1 MRKVFAILIICALII
16 GTAVGAE
23 KTQQEYRYGCKGVFG
38 TARVS
43 YIMWAKSVGF
53 TPAASAEIIY
63 GYSFNPW
70 FMLGGGVGVTYSH
83 FPKDVTSMGESR
95 GAIRVPV
102 YLHLRTNILDRKV
115 SPFIA
120 VNLGGGFCKG
130 YLAAASG
137 LPEVEDNFELFIY
150 GEPQV
155 GVALR
160 LKGGKMVDFGVSVPL
175 YSLDGGIKFG
185 VGFTW

>member
-1 MRKVFAILIICALII
+1 MRRIFAILIICTLII

-23 KTQQEYRYGCKGVFG
+23 KAQQEYRYGCKGVFG

-43 YIMWAKSVGF
+43 YIMWAQAVGF
-53 TPAASAEIIY
+53 TPAASAGIIY

-83 FPKDVTSMGESR
+83 FPKDVTSVGESR
-95 GAIRVPV
+95 GAVRVPV

-120 VNLGGGFCKG
+120 TNLGGGLCQG
-130 YLAAASG
+130 YMQGGWRLPDVEEGFG
-137 LPEVEDNFELFIY
+137 LFV
-150 GEPQV
+150 
-155 GVALR
+155 
-160 LKGGKMVDFGVSVPL
+160 
-175 YSLDGGIKFG
+175 
-185 VGFTW
+185 

>member
-1 MRKVFAILIICALII
+1 MRKIFAILIICTLII

-23 KTQQEYRYGCKGVFG
+23 KAQQEYRYGDKGVFG

-43 YIMWAKSVGF
+43 YVMWAQAVGF

-70 FMLGGGVGVTYSH
+70 FMLGGGVGVTYSY

-120 VNLGGGFCKG
+120 ANLGGGLCKG
-130 YLAAASG
+130 YMQGGMG
-137 LPEVEDNFELFIY
+137 LPDVEEGFGLFVY
-150 GEPQV
+150 GEPQI

-175 YSLDGGIKFG
+175 YSLDAGIKLG